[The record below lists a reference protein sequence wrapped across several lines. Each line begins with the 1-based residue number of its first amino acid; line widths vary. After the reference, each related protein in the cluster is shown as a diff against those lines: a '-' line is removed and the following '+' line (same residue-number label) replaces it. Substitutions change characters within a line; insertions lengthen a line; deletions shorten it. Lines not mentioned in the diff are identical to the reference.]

1 MLDQFEIPAI
11 KIQMFMAA
19 ESEVR
24 ALHSEQTDTIETR
37 ANQRVSVWD
46 HLADALASLKESLS
60 RRKESAYQK
69 QVSASPEC

>member
-24 ALHSEQTDTIETR
+24 ALHNEQTDSAETSVS
-37 ANQRVSVWD
+37 QRESVWD
-46 HLADALASLKESLS
+46 HLADALESLKESLS